1 MKVRSYLS
9 QSKNGKLSEGKRN
22 EQSLGN
28 GDSLIDFGNPKQ
40 ESDADQSLDFQCS
53 LWVETQQQDVAP
65 QACLQAPLPL
75 INSNMVHPSN
85 QVLARPRPSKIKSAD
100 SGLPSRSLRE
110 SSYASNQMQSTESSR
125 NVSFQHTADL
135 QNKKKEKL
143 RLSRCIDKSNSVVQR
158 ADSDPISVQK
168 QVPNFENEVESQSEV
183 SGSDIGIPGDL
194 DSSNIQESSCISSV
208 LAEVS
213 IEASSFRQLQVVLEQ
228 V

>member
-1 MKVRSYLS
+1 
-9 QSKNGKLSEGKRN
+9 
-22 EQSLGN
+22 
-28 GDSLIDFGNPKQ
+28 
-40 ESDADQSLDFQCS
+40 
-53 LWVETQQQDVAP
+53 
-65 QACLQAPLPL
+65 
-75 INSNMVHPSN
+75 
-85 QVLARPRPSKIKSAD
+85 
-100 SGLPSRSLRE
+100 
-110 SSYASNQMQSTESSR
+110 MQSTESSR